1 MARKKPAEPFQFE
14 SALTELEELVE
25 LMEKGELGLDESLE
39 HFERGVA
46 LTRACQKA
54 LKQASQKI
62 KKLTDDGNLV
72 DLDPLAED
80 ED

>member
-14 SALTELEELVE
+14 SALAELEELVE
-25 LMEKGELGLDESLE
+25 SMEKGELGLDESLQ

-54 LKQASQKI
+54 LKQANQKI
-62 KKLTDDGNLV
+62 KKLTDNGNLV
-72 DLDPLAED
+72 NLDPLAED